1 LSSNQGGVGTLSSN
15 PLGIA
20 TSSPANQQSE
30 IIKEL
35 MKKQLHHKHK
45 RSELPASLPQF
56 KFEKHIKLPV
66 GGYT

>member
-1 LSSNQGGVGTLSSN
+1 MTA
-15 PLGIA
+15 I
-20 TSSPANQQSE
+20 NQQRE

-35 MKKQLHHKHK
+35 MKKQINHKHK

-66 GGYT
+66 GGYSNSGVYQ

>member
-1 LSSNQGGVGTLSSN
+1 MAL
-15 PLGIA
+15 
-20 TSSPANQQSE
+20 SSPANQQSE

-35 MKKQLHHKHK
+35 MKKQINHKHK

-66 GGYT
+66 GGYSNSGVYQ

>member
-1 LSSNQGGVGTLSSN
+1 
-15 PLGIA
+15 
-20 TSSPANQQSE
+20 
-30 IIKEL
+30 
-35 MKKQLHHKHK
+35 MKKQIHHKHK

>member
-1 LSSNQGGVGTLSSN
+1 MSSGQTNMNVC
-15 PLGIA
+15 
-20 TSSPANQQSE
+20 SPANQQSE

-35 MKKQLHHKHK
+35 MKRSKHKPK

-66 GGYT
+66 GTCQNPGSTGIIQ